1 MLNLLNFLINFS
13 KLAVATLQNFDF
25 VDPMRVR
32 FVEIIE
38 SLIDI
43 FSKIE
48 IIPLGNI
55 HWCEYISYNLLEMIN
70 TNKSMF
76 ILVQLSEVIG
86 VQEAFSHFSLLYEGF
101 SFESVV
107 YHFLSCFLNIFLSVF
122 TRKVFQGIL
131 VSR

>member
-76 ILVQLSEVIG
+76 ILV
-86 VQEAFSHFSLLYEGF
+86 
-101 SFESVV
+101 
-107 YHFLSCFLNIFLSVF
+107 
-122 TRKVFQGIL
+122 
-131 VSR
+131 